1 MDEAKLK
8 ERWPECPWRLIEGP
22 CFLRKWKVHIKIKFK
37 WWSIKTSLEVYQWHC
52 LFSCSSENWINT
64 DCSEMFSEQFS
75 DPLLLVKNHQH
86 CLPYCWTLQR
96 ISQIRNLAAEARNVI
111 YRIIHCILLLW
122 DCAVLHCARHQG
134 IKTVCRLG
142 SYSHEVH
149 SQLLEAQGNIFS
161 VAYFFSL
168 FP

>member
-8 ERWPECPWRLIEGP
+8 EHWPECPWRLIEGP

-122 DCAVLHCARHQG
+122 DCAVLHCARHQRRYADLAL
-134 IKTVCRLG
+134 ILMKCIL
-142 SYSHEVH
+142 S
-149 SQLLEAQGNIFS
+149 F
-161 VAYFFSL
+161 
-168 FP
+168 